1 MLVDAEAA
9 IFDSSVW
16 RGIPRLLAAPHGP
29 AIRSLLFANASSIS
43 SLSWATTVALNRIG
57 FKYYDGLKCREPLGV
72 SANKQTIVEARRLC
86 ATIQLELKPRTFD
99 YIKRIPDSDRIKQ
112 RAGSPRPVRRWPCF
126 TLVA

>member
-57 FKYYDGLKCREPLGV
+57 FKYYDGLKCRQPLGV
-72 SANKQTIVEARRLC
+72 SANKHTIAGARWLC
-86 ATIQLELKPRTFD
+86 ATLKLELKPRTFT
-99 YIKRIPDSDRIKQ
+99 YIKRIP
-112 RAGSPRPVRRWPCF
+112 
-126 TLVA
+126 

>member
-57 FKYYDGLKCREPLGV
+57 FKYYDGLKCREPLAL
-72 SANKQTIVEARRLC
+72 SANKQTIVDARRLC
-86 ATIQLELKPRTFD
+86 STIRLQLQPTPFD
-99 YIKRIPDSDRIKQ
+99 YIKRSPTTH
-112 RAGSPRPVRRWPCF
+112 RAQHS
-126 TLVA
+126 T